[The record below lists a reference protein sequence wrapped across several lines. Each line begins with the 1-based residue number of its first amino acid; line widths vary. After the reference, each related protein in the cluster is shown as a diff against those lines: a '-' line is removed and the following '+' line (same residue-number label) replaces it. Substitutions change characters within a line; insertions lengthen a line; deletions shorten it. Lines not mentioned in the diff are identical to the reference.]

1 MLSLRIQR
9 LGDATVFRCVGR
21 ITLSDAGV
29 LRSAALRQSRIRT
42 LVLDLAEIRAVD
54 AAGLGIL
61 VSLRAWAKENGAALK
76 LMNLTPRVQD
86 LLELTNLK
94 SAFEICSAREM
105 LVLLCLAINET
116 QSMGFEAPIHDPDG
130 LDETSSAGSQG
141 IAGEALPPCLTPF
154 LRALSVNL
162 NTRVVR

>member
-29 LRSAALRQSRIRT
+29 LRTAVLRQPGIRT
-42 LVLDLAEIRAVD
+42 LVLDLAETIAVD

-61 VSLRAWAKENGAALK
+61 VSLRAWAKENGAVLK

-105 LVLLCLAINET
+105 LALLCRAINET
-116 QSMGFEAPIHDPDG
+116 QSMQFEAPIHDPDRVN
-130 LDETSSAGSQG
+130 ESSIAGSLG
-141 IAGEALPPCLTPF
+141 ITGEALHLT
-154 LRALSVNL
+154 RRTS
-162 NTRVVR
+162 RECYR